1 MDIHAL
7 PAGLQTAA
15 RLLDQWA
22 VETTTPEP
30 NRLDVRID
38 ATDLLAAAKGM
49 VKAMIHRPVTQR
61 YPFERL
67 AAPERF
73 RSKLQWNLNECTGCG
88 LCVKDCPANAIDVVT
103 LDRKAKRFVF
113 RYHVDRCTF
122 CGQCVATCNKHCLSM
137 PQDDWELAAL
147 NRDEFVVF
155 YGNEADVQ
163 SVLAGSTDPD
173 AATSAAP

>member
-1 MDIHAL
+1 MKIGGMWRDAL
-7 PAGLQTAA
+7 
-15 RLLDQWA
+15 
-22 VETTTPEP
+22 
-30 NRLDVRID
+30 
-38 ATDLLAAAKGM
+38 
-49 VKAMIHRPVTQR
+49 KAMIHRPVTQR

-147 NRDEFVVF
+147 NRDEFVVL

-173 AATSAAP
+173 AASSATP